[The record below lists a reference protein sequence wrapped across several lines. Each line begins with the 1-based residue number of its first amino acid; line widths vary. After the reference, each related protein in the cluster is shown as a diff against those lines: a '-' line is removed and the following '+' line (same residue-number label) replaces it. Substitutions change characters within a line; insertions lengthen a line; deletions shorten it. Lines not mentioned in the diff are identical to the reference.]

1 MNLIMEI
8 IDAPAVDILQRSI
21 RFDTNGGTIGRSKEA
36 TWRLNDPSKLISNLH
51 AEITFKNGQY
61 YITDTSKN
69 GTFFKTPY
77 KKLIKGTPVPL
88 TQKSA
93 IMIGDYVIAVKTT
106 ENDFTPSPSALH
118 SQTPPNAGIADAYFT
133 DNPDKQA
140 YGVIESSPVDEKDI
154 TSLLGSEQMTSS
166 TQSDML
172 LPELDDIL
180 NEYSE
185 EPDIVMNDSL
195 GTHIEPPTLETVHD
209 TDEKQNSSSAEKH
222 EDTLSKI
229 LSLKLGIDLSSMEMK
244 DQESFVS
251 ELADLVLTTLDSL
264 RNSQKAIDKIQ
275 KQLGVSSANHNRVL
289 NPLKTAP
296 NNKEIFQNLLNY
308 SPSIAHHIKDLFHE
322 LDTHTI
328 AFYTAHKNL
337 SLRTAEKFSPEKLY
351 FKFEKN
357 KLLDKNFSN
366 KKALAWEA
374 YCTTFKYLDSI
385 DEETLDLTDLQKEY
399 KNVLETLNLGYNT

>member
-8 IDAPAVDILQRSI
+8 IDAPAVDIIQKSMH
-21 RFDTNGGTIGRSKEA
+21 FDANGGKIGRSKEA
-36 TWRLNDPSKLISNLH
+36 RWRLNDPTKLISNFH

-61 YITDTSKN
+61 YITDISSN
-69 GTFFKTPY
+69 GTFLKTPY

-93 IMIGDYVIAVKTT
+93 IMIGDYVIAVKTI
-106 ENDFTPSPSALH
+106 ESDFTPSAIQA
-118 SQTPPNAGIADAYFT
+118 QTPPNAGIADAYFT
-133 DNPDKQA
+133 DNADKQA
-140 YGVIESSPVDEKDI
+140 YGVIESSPAEEKDI
-154 TSLLGSEQMTSS
+154 TSLLGSEQMASS

-180 NEYSE
+180 NEYSD

-209 TDEKQNSSSAEKH
+209 TTEKQSPSLVKKQ
-222 EDTLSKI
+222 EDTLIKI

-275 KQLGVSSANHNRVL
+275 KQLGVSSANHNRAL

-296 NNKEIFQNLLNY
+296 NNKEIFQNLQNY
-308 SPSIAHHIKDLFHE
+308 SPSLSHYIKDLFHE
-322 LDTHTI
+322 LDIHTI

-351 FKFEKN
+351 FKFEKD

-374 YCTTFKYLDSI
+374 YCTTFKHLDSI
-385 DEETLDLTDLQKEY
+385 DEENLDLTDLQKEY